1 MTPPRPRQA
10 LPAAQ
15 SSDGPVGPRRK
26 AAAGPAHRM
35 ALAARAAVLL
45 AGLGAAA
52 AAPAQTAPA
61 AGPATAA
68 DPAATRALD
77 PLVAAAMKSQNI
89 PGLSLAVVRGER
101 VLVAKG
107 YGVADV
113 EGKVA
118 ATAQTVYPIGSI
130 SKQFTAAGILF
141 LAERGRLALS
151 DPAARH
157 LPVPRRHAQRVTIE
171 QLLRHTSGVP
181 EFLMLPAFQELN
193 RGSGGS
199 VDELHAVL
207 DREPLSFVPGT
218 RWSYS
223 NTGYQWLA
231 RIIEHL
237 NGEPY
242 EQFLSEVMFKHVG
255 LPSLH
260 HCGTLPAVR
269 IARGYAWRQG
279 RWTPAPQENMALA
292 RGDGG
297 LCGNALDLAR
307 WARALARSD
316 ALAPSSYARLV
327 DPTVLADGTPAPY
340 GMGVSLLPLD
350 GERARVSH
358 NGAIGGYQATLAYY
372 PDDDLAIAVLTNRA
386 GAFTEAIEKAI
397 ARRLLNQPA
406 PRVTDAP
413 LPPGLADRLVGEWEI
428 GVAGLPVRVSRKE
441 QRLWLEMPPPGVT
454 SALRHQGNGRFVAA
468 GAPDAIEVQY
478 VEGDGGPEELAITM
492 ANMQWFARRGS
503 AAALAAPDAAGAPG
517 IAAPLP
523 APQALPA
530 APSPPVIP
538 LPPTAPEALPAAPS
552 QADPPAAPPRPAPR
566 PPPPVRLPGPR
577 S

>member
-1 MTPPRPRQA
+1 MGLPRPLCA
-10 LPAAQ
+10 LPHAGSRTGVARTVALLVCLGLAA
-15 SSDGPVGPRRK
+15 
-26 AAAGPAHRM
+26 PALASEAR
-35 ALAARAAVLL
+35 AQPAAARAA
-45 AGLGAAA
+45 
-52 AAPAQTAPA
+52 AP
-61 AGPATAA
+61 

-77 PLVAAAMKSQNI
+77 PLVAAAMKSQNL

-101 VLVAKG
+101 VLVARG
-107 YGVADV
+107 YGLADV

-118 ATAQTVYPIGSI
+118 ATEQTVYPIGSI

-171 QLLRHTSGVP
+171 QLLRHTAGLR
-181 EFLMLPAFQELN
+181 EFITLPAFRDLEAQPGAN
-193 RGSGGS
+193 
-199 VDELHAVL
+199 VDALHAAL

-242 EQFLSEVMFKHVG
+242 EQFLAEVMFKHVG

-260 HCGTLPAVR
+260 QCGTRPAVR
-269 IARGYAWRQG
+269 LARGYAWRQG
-279 RWTPAPQENMALA
+279 RWTPAAEENMALA

-297 LCGNALDLAR
+297 LCGDAVDLAR

-316 ALAPSSYARLV
+316 ALAPASYARLV
-327 DPTVLADGTPAPY
+327 DPTILTDGTPAPY

-413 LPPGLADRLVGEWEI
+413 LPPGLADRVVGEWEI
-428 GVAGLPVRVSRKE
+428 GVAGLPVRVTRRGE
-441 QRLWLEMPPPGVT
+441 RLWLEVPPPGVT

-468 GAPDAIEVQY
+468 VAPDAVEVQY
-478 VEGDGGPEELAITM
+478 VEGHGGPEELAVTM

-503 AAALAAPDAAGAPG
+503 AAALAAPDAAEGAGAPAT
-517 IAAPLP
+517 AAPLP
-523 APQALPA
+523 APQALPT
-530 APSPPVIP
+530 APSPPVVP
-538 LPPTAPEALPAAPS
+538 LPPTVPEAAPAAPM
-552 QADPPAAPPRPAPR
+552 QAEPPAPAPRPAPR
-566 PPPPVRLPGPR
+566 PPARLPGPR
-577 S
+577 T